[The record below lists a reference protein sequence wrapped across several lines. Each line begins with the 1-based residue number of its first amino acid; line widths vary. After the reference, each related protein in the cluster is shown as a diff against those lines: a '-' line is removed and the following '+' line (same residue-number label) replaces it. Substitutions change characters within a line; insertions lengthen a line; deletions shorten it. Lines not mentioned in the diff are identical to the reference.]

1 MSARRAADAN
11 PGVGAFPFQRRSRIG
26 PWIYGLKFGTVP
38 MTDAQACFEH
48 RARAERAG
56 SLASANVQAPAA

>member
-1 MSARRAADAN
+1 
-11 PGVGAFPFQRRSRIG
+11 
-26 PWIYGLKFGTVP
+26 